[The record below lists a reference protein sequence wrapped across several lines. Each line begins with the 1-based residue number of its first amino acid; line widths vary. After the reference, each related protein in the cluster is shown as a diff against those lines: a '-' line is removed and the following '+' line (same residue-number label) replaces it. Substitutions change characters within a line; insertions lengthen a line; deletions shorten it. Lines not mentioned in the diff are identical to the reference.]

1 MNNSLIKI
9 NNLSVSRNDHIIFS
23 DISFDIVESHA
34 INIYGCNG
42 SGKTTLLKTI
52 LGITEPSSGNIDNSG
67 IENLFEKIVY
77 IGHKT
82 ALKNELTVSENL
94 LFTQSICGEKD
105 ESLILYALSMYK
117 MSKYSDTPIKLLSH
131 GQKKRVSLMKTLIT
145 KSIIWIIDEPYSSL
159 DEDGIDVFNSLAKK
173 HLESRG
179 ALILTNHKPLEKT
192 FEKFLNVPVGE

>member
-1 MNNSLIKI
+1 M
-9 NNLSVSRNDHIIFS
+9 
-23 DISFDIVESHA
+23 
-34 INIYGCNG
+34 
-42 SGKTTLLKTI
+42 
-52 LGITEPSSGNIDNSG
+52 
-67 IENLFEKIVY
+67 
-77 IGHKT
+77 
-82 ALKNELTVSENL
+82 KNELTVSENL

-145 KSIIWIIDEPYSSL
+145 KPIIWIIDEPYSSL

-192 FEKFLNVPVGE
+192 FEKFLNVPLGE